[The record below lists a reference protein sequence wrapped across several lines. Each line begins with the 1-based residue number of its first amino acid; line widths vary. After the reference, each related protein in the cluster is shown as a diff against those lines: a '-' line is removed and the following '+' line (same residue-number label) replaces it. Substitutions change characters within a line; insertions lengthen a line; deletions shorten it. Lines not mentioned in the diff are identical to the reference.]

1 MRQKANFIPS
11 LTIWEN
17 ESWRLYHIPLSFLN
31 IDQRSSFREQIVL
44 GINQTLSL
52 YFHYILMLSSNILS
66 LTVNP
71 RIEFQGL
78 IRLQL
83 KMFISKIY
91 FLCSSW
97 WADLTFYK
105 LYLEDNLL
113 LKKICKVF
121 RSNSSKFYEDASHLF
136 YSNNIQFTRTCLAF
150 RWNSVSHLKGPGFTS
165 CKMLIVKM

>member
-105 LYLEDNLL
+105 LYLQDNLL
-113 LKKICKVF
+113 LIAFLDLVK
-121 RSNSSKFYEDASHLF
+121 SLF
-136 YSNNIQFTRTCLAF
+136 YNIKPWRRFAKYSQQLIKILRGC
-150 RWNSVSHLKGPGFTS
+150 FTS
-165 CKMLIVKM
+165 VL

>member
-1 MRQKANFIPS
+1 MRQKANFIPF

-105 LYLEDNLL
+105 LYLQDNLL
-113 LKKICKVF
+113 LIAFLDLVK
-121 RSNSSKFYEDASHLF
+121 SLF
-136 YSNNIQFTRTCLAF
+136 YNIKPWRRFAKYSQQLIKILRGC
-150 RWNSVSHLKGPGFTS
+150 FTS
-165 CKMLIVKM
+165 VL

>member
-17 ESWRLYHIPLSFLN
+17 ESWRLYHIPLLLLN
-31 IDQRSSFREQIVL
+31 IDQWSSFREQIVL

-105 LYLEDNLL
+105 LYLQDNLL
-113 LKKICKVF
+113 LIAFLDLVK
-121 RSNSSKFYEDASHLF
+121 SLF
-136 YSNNIQFTRTCLAF
+136 YNIKPWRRFAKYFAATHQNFTR
-150 RWNSVSHLKGPGFTS
+150 
-165 CKMLIVKM
+165 MLHICFIAIIFSLQELV

>member
-105 LYLEDNLL
+105 LYLKDNLL
-113 LKKICKVF
+113 LIAFLDLVK
-121 RSNSSKFYEDASHLF
+121 SLF
-136 YSNNIQFTRTCLAF
+136 YNIKPWRRFAKYSQQLIKILRGC
-150 RWNSVSHLKGPGFTS
+150 FTS
-165 CKMLIVKM
+165 VL